1 MAPPLPPAVLPAEIT
16 AHEPNLDSPDESGP
30 RLPFETVEPELEFD
44 KGELEQNGEVT
55 QAIK

>member
-30 RLPFETVEPELEFD
+30 RLPFETVETVLEFD
-44 KGELEQNGEVT
+44 KGELE
-55 QAIK
+55 